1 MIWHVTSTWST
12 TSSLVPKQPPSQR
25 SRQLVN
31 LSVTLII
38 ILFQIGSCAVL
49 LASCLPALSSFVLSH
64 QGIVN
69 DLLVDVCKSLDGVS
83 QQTGTAASA
92 SEAVPPPKSAKSTF
106 DATDRAPRK
115 LTATELDSFGYGS
128 VFPDKEVSRSLTLF
142 MSPSVALL
150 ITMVIYISF
159 HHSSIFC
166 VCLVV
171 LHIYSDLLPLLPS
184 SLSSTRFVPGTRAA
198 TVRCAPAAR
207 LTGRSRRLVSS
218 MYAPRPTGIAA
229 SQRGTTQTCSSWRST
244 GRSRTHAGDSS
255 SDC

>member
-1 MIWHVTSTWST
+1 MIWHVTSSWST

-31 LSVTLII
+31 FSVTLII
-38 ILFQIGSCAVL
+38 ILLQIGSCAVL

-69 DLLVDVCKSLDGVS
+69 DLLVDVCKSLPEVS
-83 QQTGTAASA
+83 QQTGTLASA
-92 SEAVPPPKSAKSTF
+92 SEAVPPRKSAKSTF
-106 DATDRAPRK
+106 DATDRVPRK
-115 LTATELDSFGYGS
+115 FTASELDSFGYGS
-128 VFPDKEVSRSLTLF
+128 VFADKEVCRSLTLF
-142 MSPSVALL
+142 MSPSVAWF
-150 ITMVIYISF
+150 ITMLINISF
-159 HHSSIFC
+159 HRSSIFC

-184 SLSSTRFVPGTRAA
+184 SLSWTRFVPGTRAA

-207 LTGRSRRLVSS
+207 LTGRSRRLVSNIS
-218 MYAPRPTGIAA
+218 APKQIGIA
-229 SQRGTTQTCSSWRST
+229 SSPHGTTPTCSSWRST
-244 GRSRTHAGDSS
+244 GRSRAHAGDSS